1 MNSPYC
7 PLRSSSGFPHFGQAS
22 SNCTGGFCC
31 TFWFSL
37 RIVLHGGSSLY
48 PGQAINGPHGP
59 LRSTITRPQLSQN
72 SSSATSSAPGALRSG
87 FAAKFSFVKSQLNG
101 SAVTFLPA
109 FAASSIAAAN
119 SFTFKVSF
127 EYSIT
132 SSVVAFT
139 IIGNEN
145 AVVIFLVTAFW
156 SFFHGPAATVIG
168 FTLVKL
174 LHE

>member
-7 PLRSSSGFPHFGQAS
+7 PSRCSSGLPHLGQGSSS
-22 SNCTGGFCC
+22 CTGGLVC
-31 TFWFSL
+31 TFCVSL

-87 FAAKFSFVKSQLNG
+87 LAAKFSLVKSQLNG
-101 SAVTFLPA
+101 SAVTFFPA
-109 FAASSIAAAN
+109 SAASFTAAASS
-119 SFTFKVSF
+119 FTFSVSL

-132 SSVVAFT
+132 SSVVALT
-139 IIGNEN
+139 MIGNEN
-145 AVVIFLVTAFW
+145 A
-156 SFFHGPAATVIG
+156 
-168 FTLVKL
+168 
-174 LHE
+174 

>member
-1 MNSPYC
+1 MYLHFGYPLQLMNSPSC

-59 LRSTITRPQLSQN
+59 FRSTITRPQLSQN

-87 FAAKFSFVKSQLNG
+87 FAAKFSLVKSQLNG
-101 SAVTFLPA
+101 SAVTFLPCVI
-109 FAASSIAAAN
+109 ASSIAAVN
-119 SFTFKVSF
+119 SFASSVSL
-127 EYSIT
+127 ENSIT
-132 SSVVAFT
+132 SSVIALT
-139 IIGNEN
+139 MIG
-145 AVVIFLVTAFW
+145 
-156 SFFHGPAATVIG
+156 
-168 FTLVKL
+168 
-174 LHE
+174 